1 MMRIL
6 HDWDQLL
13 SLLAANRKEGN
24 RLKCSEM
31 FSTCHVA
38 VVNAIDVGIVSLN
51 VFGNVPSSPK
61 KKLKYMSRLEIN
73 CFEFDSVT
81 EIFITET

>member
-1 MMRIL
+1 MPVDRMMRIL

-38 VVNAIDVGIVSLN
+38 VVNAIDVGVVSLN
-51 VFGNVPSSPK
+51 VFGNVPSGPPQK
-61 KKLKYMSRLEIN
+61 K
-73 CFEFDSVT
+73 
-81 EIFITET
+81 